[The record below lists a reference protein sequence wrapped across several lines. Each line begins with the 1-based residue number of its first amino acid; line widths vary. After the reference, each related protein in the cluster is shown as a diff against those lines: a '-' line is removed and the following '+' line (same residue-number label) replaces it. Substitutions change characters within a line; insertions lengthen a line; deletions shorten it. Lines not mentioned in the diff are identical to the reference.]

1 MATPDGGE
9 PLADTPSDLGAYHGD
24 RRVLPTGTGTTRV
37 ALVFVCLAVFL
48 TALDQ
53 TVVVTAL
60 VNMITD
66 LGVPTTALDRAAWIV
81 SGYLLGY
88 VVAMPLMGRIAD
100 VYGRRRVFAVC
111 LGMFGLGSLLCA
123 LAPTLGAAEPPDSST
138 IGGMVMAPLHW
149 LAQHML
155 ASAGRLGV
163 DPTYPA
169 LNVLVAARFLQALG
183 GGALVPVALAVVGDL
198 FGGVRRG
205 LALGLVGAVTEAG
218 GVLGPVWGAWLTGTW
233 GWQWIFWFNLP
244 LVLLLALGT
253 GSLPRRPRQRQG
265 VDLAGAVLFGAA
277 LTCLTLGLG
286 AEAGQTG
293 RFDLTSY
300 ATANPLL
307 LAAAA
312 VLLAGFAWLE
322 TRLRWPVID
331 PRLFQRA
338 AFAAAATLSLLIGA
352 ALIVAMVDVPIFVL
366 TVLNRTPIESGLA
379 LLRLTALIPVGALAG
394 GWLSSRIG
402 CRATAVTGCLLAG
415 VGFWLMH
422 LWPLDVDWTR
432 ITVAAVVA
440 GLGFGL
446 VIAPIS
452 TSALNVSGVQQSGS
466 ASAVVTVLRMVGM
479 ILGLAALTAWGLR
492 LFRSLVAGYTV
503 PLPTAGESAADYNAR
518 LQVFTAHVI
527 VPAAHQVYVDVFAVA
542 AVLCVLG
549 VAPALLL
556 WRRPAGNGHADATP
570 EYESFVAPLA

>member
-1 MATPDGGE
+1 MPDGGE
-9 PLADTPSDLGAYHGD
+9 QLVGTPSDREAHDSDQQALVA
-24 RRVLPTGTGTTRV
+24 GTRATRV
-37 ALVFVCLAVFL
+37 ALLVVCLAVFL

-60 VNMITD
+60 VNMIND

-100 VYGRRRVFAVC
+100 VYGRRRVFAIC
-111 LGMFGLGSLLCA
+111 LGIFGLGSLLCA
-123 LAPTLGAAEPPDSST
+123 LAPTLGATEAPDTST
-138 IGGMVMAPLHW
+138 LGGAVVAPLYW
-149 LAQHML
+149 LAQQVL
-155 ASAGRLGV
+155 AGAGRLGV
-163 DPTYPA
+163 DPAYPA

-233 GWQWIFWFNLP
+233 GWQWIFWLNLP
-244 LVLLLALGT
+244 FVLLLALGT
-253 GSLPRRPRQRQG
+253 GSLPLRPRQREG
-265 VDLAGAVLFGAA
+265 VDLAGSALFGVA

-286 AEAGQTG
+286 AQAGQTG
-293 RFDLTSY
+293 GLDLTSH
-300 ATANPLL
+300 AAANPFL

-331 PRLFQRA
+331 PRLFRRV

-379 LLRLTALIPVGALAG
+379 LLRLTALIPIGALAG
-394 GWLSSRIG
+394 GWLSGRIG

-415 VGFWLMH
+415 AGFWLMH

-466 ASAVVTVLRMVGM
+466 ASAVITVLRMVGM
-479 ILGLAALTAWGLR
+479 ILGLAALTAWGLG
-492 LFRSLVAGYTV
+492 LFRSLVAGHPV
-503 PLPTAGESAADYNAR
+503 PLPTSGESAVDYNAQ
-518 LQVFTAHVI
+518 LQAFTAHVI

-556 WRRPAGNGHADATP
+556 WRRPLGGGHEDAAP
-570 EYESFVAPLA
+570 DFESYVAPLA